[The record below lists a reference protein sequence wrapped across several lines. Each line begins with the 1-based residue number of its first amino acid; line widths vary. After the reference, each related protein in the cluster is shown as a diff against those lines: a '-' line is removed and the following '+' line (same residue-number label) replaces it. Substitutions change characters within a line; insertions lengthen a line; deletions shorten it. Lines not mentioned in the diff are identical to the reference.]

1 MKIEKGWAFPDADVF
16 MVNELKDDGTYQ
28 ASHLHAALAYVT
40 DFSCAI
46 DGGAHIGTWSKI
58 MSGRFQQVIAVEPS
72 PDTFEALLWN
82 MSQFVGTESDKADI
96 CVGLMAGVSSFS
108 AGNIHL
114 RNRALG
120 AAAGMVSMH
129 LDARAEQMQN
139 TGARY
144 VMPGGSIPMETI
156 DSWELPS
163 LGLLKLDV
171 EGSEVAALTGAK
183 ATLLR
188 CQPIVVFENKNL
200 WSRYGIARDAPQHF
214 LRSVGYREL
223 SAVSRDAIWGPL

>member
-1 MKIEKGWAFPDADVF
+1 MKLEKGWHFPDADVF

-40 DFSCAI
+40 DLSCAI

-58 MSGRFQQVIAVEPS
+58 MSGRFQRVIAVEPS
-72 PDTFEALLWN
+72 PDTFEALSAN
-82 MSQFVGTESDKADI
+82 MQRFGCLNVEP
-96 CVGLMAGVSSFS
+96 
-108 AGNIHL
+108 
-114 RNRALG
+114 RNLALG
-120 AAAGMVSMH
+120 AAAGAVSMH
-129 LDARAEQMQN
+129 IDARAEQMQN

-144 VMPGGSIPMETI
+144 VKPGGSIPMEAI
-156 DSWELPS
+156 DAWELPS

-171 EGSEVAALTGAK
+171 EGSEVAALTGARV
-183 ATLLR
+183 TLLR

-223 SAVSRDAIWGPL
+223 SAVSRDAIWGPM